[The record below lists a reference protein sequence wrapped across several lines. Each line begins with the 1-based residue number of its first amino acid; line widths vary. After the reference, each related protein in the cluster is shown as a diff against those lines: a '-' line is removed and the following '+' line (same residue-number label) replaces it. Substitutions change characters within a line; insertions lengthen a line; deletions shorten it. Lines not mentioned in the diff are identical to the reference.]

1 MTRSEHN
8 KQSQCIPTQLNEAII
23 RSKHFTFTWN
33 GKTYTGYEGDTIV
46 SALAAAGERVFSRS
60 MKLHSPRGVLTG
72 SLHDPGTIVQV
83 NDEPNVRGAHR
94 LIEEG
99 MNVSSQNTWPSL
111 KYDIRAINQLGSR
124 FLGPG
129 FYYKTFIKP
138 DFLRPMY
145 QKVLRG
151 FVHGG
156 VVAENPPKEI
166 YEKRYAHADVLVAGG
181 GPAGMAAALAAAD
194 MGAYGL
200 CVEEEHQL
208 GGHLRWSD
216 GSLARQLRS
225 QVKSTANIRVF
236 TDATVAARYE
246 IGRAS
251 CRERGEI

>member
-1 MTRSEHN
+1 
-8 KQSQCIPTQLNEAII
+8 
-23 RSKHFTFTWN
+23 
-33 GKTYTGYEGDTIV
+33 
-46 SALAAAGERVFSRS
+46 
-60 MKLHSPRGVLTG
+60 
-72 SLHDPGTIVQV
+72 QV

-181 GPAGMAAALAAAD
+181 GPAGMAAALAAAE
-194 MGAYGL
+194 MGASVML
-200 CVEEEHQL
+200 VEEEHQL

-236 TDATVAARYE
+236 TDATVAARYDDNW
-246 IGRAS
+246 ITVVQRTPKPACTSALSKPVPAAWWLPPDSLNAPMRSRATICPGS
-251 CRERGEI
+251 CCLQQPVGTSTYILCDLVTAQ